1 MCDDDW
7 KRSWLRRV
15 TWASLSSTCF
25 YYSASLLCLFN
36 VCVRVLDD
44 GRQGVY
50 VREWRDSTAGWP
62 LNSNHRQRREKRER
76 DQTDRQFCFSFWITT
91 LFYFIS
97 YQFDILFFYFFLKG
111 GVESGCGGAIAKNA
125 NVRDRMGSG
134 GCAKTEEPIFFSS
147 FSASRRMGLFCFY
160 DFFLRFFVKSPRE
173 TYKNKTAS
181 FRLLPSKF
189 LSSTLS
195 SIPFRP
201 CVAALPKWP
210 YGALCWFSLVDK
222 SPKF

>member
-1 MCDDDW
+1 MKSVGHKNVVDVWRRLKTVVIKKSDMG
-7 KRSWLRRV
+7 KFIIHLLLLLR
-15 TWASLSSTCF
+15 LPP
-25 YYSASLLCLFN
+25 LL
-36 VCVRVLDD
+36 VQCVRKSTGWWHD

-134 GCAKTEEPIFFSS
+134 GCAKSLFSS
-147 FSASRRMGLFCFY
+147 APFLPHGGWAYFAFTTFFYGSSSRAQGKHTKTKLPRFASSLLN
-160 DFFLRFFVKSPRE
+160 FFPQHSH
-173 TYKNKTAS
+173 
-181 FRLLPSKF
+181 PSR
-189 LSSTLS
+189 SV
-195 SIPFRP
+195 R
-201 CVAALPKWP
+201 V
-210 YGALCWFSLVDK
+210 
-222 SPKF
+222 

>member
-15 TWASLSSTCF
+15 TWASLSSTFF

-134 GCAKTEEPIFFSS
+134 GCAKSLFSS
-147 FSASRRMGLFCFY
+147 APFLPHGGWAYFAFTTFFYGSSSRAQGKHTKTKLPRFASSLLN
-160 DFFLRFFVKSPRE
+160 FFPQHSH
-173 TYKNKTAS
+173 
-181 FRLLPSKF
+181 PSR
-189 LSSTLS
+189 SV
-195 SIPFRP
+195 R
-201 CVAALPKWP
+201 V
-210 YGALCWFSLVDK
+210 
-222 SPKF
+222 